1 MCGVPALFDL
11 DADGDVELIALSDDG
26 FLNAWNSEAVYS
38 EANFPWPQHRQN
50 TAHTASY
57 LQTTQHIAKSG
68 DLFVDKSVFC
78 YPNPT
83 RDNVVYIRYQLSEQ
97 VDDLTVDI
105 FDLIGE
111 RVTELK
117 GTQFINSDNEVAWNL
132 DGISSGVYLA
142 RLEAK
147 SGSRNR
153 VEFIKIA
160 VVK

>member
-1 MCGVPALFDL
+1 MA
-11 DADGDVELIALSDDG
+11 
-26 FLNAWNSEAVYS
+26 
-38 EANFPWPQHRQN
+38 
-50 TAHTASY
+50 
-57 LQTTQHIAKSG
+57 QHIAKSG
-68 DLFVDKSVFC
+68 DLFVNKSVFC

-97 VDDLTVDI
+97 VDDLTIYI

-111 RVTELK
+111 RVIELK

-132 DGISSGVYLA
+132 DGISTGVYLA

-160 VVK
+160 VYINA